1 MVRQHLLQTI
11 FVLWLIVNTT
21 RGHNMS
27 YRVVT
32 WAFWSLSVFK
42 AAAMVAEFLVGR
54 SNDVASRRR
63 MGVEVIARYM
73 EIEESLAA
81 GDQPANPRT
90 MKGYKYIFHGEATVA
105 PMSRDGD
112 ILAQISSSK
121 SVVTIDWV
129 YPWIDDQVGY
139 SELEKDL
146 ARDIC
151 LAFTLYKL
159 LKLRLYG
166 YIHAAAGSQKAKDLI
181 FARAFPGG
189 YRLQQQLDDVH
200 QDRVRLRARRAA
212 LVQQAPPPPLVEG
225 VHRAAQDELLGGQ
238 SRRICAPRGVQ
249 PPTVGVEPAVVADA
263 VPGGA
268 TEAGPEEGT
277 DQAPDTGG
285 QRSRAPLL
293 QV

>member
-1 MVRQHLLQTI
+1 VVRQHLLQTI

-90 MKGYKYIFHGEATVA
+90 MKGYKYIFHGEA
-105 PMSRDGD
+105 
-112 ILAQISSSK
+112 
-121 SVVTIDWV
+121 DWV